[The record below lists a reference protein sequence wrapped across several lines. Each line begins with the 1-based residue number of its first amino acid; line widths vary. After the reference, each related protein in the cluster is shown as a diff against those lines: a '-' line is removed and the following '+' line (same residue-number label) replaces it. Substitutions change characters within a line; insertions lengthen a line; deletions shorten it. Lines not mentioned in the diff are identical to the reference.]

1 MPREQTRPWIIAAAL
16 LLALSVAPSGPA
28 RAQNGTGPVW
38 AFDPGEPGPDRP
50 PVGRSLFD
58 RVFAEERD
66 GSTVVDVPYPFAA
79 LRRHLLARM
88 GDGTE
93 AAGVLAQ
100 VLIPHGR
107 ALQRDAAAPDH
118 FASPRLVLAVVGAP
132 PPQAPGFHGPG
143 TRLRNRL
150 YIGYQEK
157 ARSLE
162 VISYNEAAGRFEF
175 QVVEDYRPGGTPRA
189 VYARR
194 QVCVSCH
201 QNGAPI
207 FSQPPWDETNANAE
221 VARRLAERAPA
232 FHGVAAE
239 NGSRPFDQALLI
251 STAVAEANRTGAYQR
266 VWREVCGAE
275 PTDESPDESRAA
287 IACRAALL
295 TAALQFKL
303 SGGRHF
309 DARADA
315 FRDAVET
322 LTRAWARSWPSGLAI
337 PRALIANRNP
347 LSDGQEV
354 TALLDP
360 LRGRPPLEVWP
371 GPEPAVLQD
380 VVAGLAQFLSAAG
393 AARLDERL
401 RALAGDAEPP
411 RERLRAPC
419 AVSHRSLQGVGARYL
434 VRCETVG
441 ADGLVLNGHFYD
453 RSQGRLEGGI
463 TWLTIGENGDEAR
476 FDELAIAADG
486 LDIEDGGATVS
497 FDPRNRRDGL
507 TPRLPDGRAVETI
520 ALTWADVIEDTADPS
535 AEIPDHP
542 ANGEVVLTL
551 VQDFTPVKDAVEA
564 LASQASQGGPGV
576 LLEAAFHGGRVM
588 AAVLSALGAP
598 ADCCADPAPS
608 TPLAI
613 QHVGSAS
620 NAGVDRA
627 FADHCA
633 ACHATDSPFP
643 PNFLHGGTRDSD
655 GDGIARCAERIAVR
669 LAMWDRP
676 EAARLTS
683 PMPPEPWLEGAGWS
697 PEAWRESAPLAKL
710 RDHLAGLLALAGTSL
725 QEAEASGWGDYETLP
740 PCLEQAAPDRLE

>member
-1 MPREQTRPWIIAAAL
+1 MPHDCARPWIAASAL

-28 RAQNGTGPVW
+28 RAQNGAGPVW

-66 GSTVVDVPYPFAA
+66 GSTVVDVPYPFMA
-79 LRRHLLARM
+79 LRRHLLERM
-88 GDGTE
+88 GDE
-93 AAGVLAQ
+93 AEEAEVLAQ

-132 PPQAPGFHGPG
+132 PAQAPGFHGPG

-175 QVVEDYRPGGTPRA
+175 QVVEDYGPGGTPRA

-207 FSQPPWDETNANAE
+207 FSQPPWDETNANGE

-239 NGSRPFDQALLI
+239 DGSRPFDQALLI
-251 STAVAEANRTGAYQR
+251 STAVVEANLASASQR
-266 VWREVCGAE
+266 VWREGCGAA
-275 PTDESPDESRAA
+275 TSPID
-287 IACRAALL
+287 CRAALL
-295 TAALQFKL
+295 TATLQFKL

-309 DARADA
+309 DTRGDSIRAAAQALADA
-315 FRDAVET
+315 
-322 LTRAWARSWPSGLAI
+322 WAEAWPSGLAI
-337 PRALIANRNP
+337 PKALIPNRNP
-347 LSDGQEV
+347 QSDGREV
-354 TALLDP
+354 TALFDP
-360 LRGRPPLEVWP
+360 LRARPPLEVWP
-371 GPEPAVLQD
+371 GPESAVLQD
-380 VVAGLAQFLSAAG
+380 VVAGLAQFLSASD

-463 TWLTIGENGDEAR
+463 TWLTIGENGDEVR

-497 FDPRNRRDGL
+497 FDPRNRRDGF

-564 LASQASQGGPGV
+564 LASQASQSGPGV
-576 LLEAAFHGGRVM
+576 LSEAAFHGSRVM
-588 AAVLSALGAP
+588 AAVLSALGAR

-613 QHVGSAS
+613 QHVGSTS

-643 PNFLHGGTRDSD
+643 PNFLHDGTRDSD
-655 GDGIARCAERIAVR
+655 GSGIARCAERIAVR

-676 EAARLTS
+676 EGARPTS
-683 PMPPEPWLEGAGWS
+683 PMPPEPWLAGAGWS

-710 RDHLAGLLALAGTSL
+710 RDHLAGLMALAGTSL